1 MTANNKSTSG
11 KSEAFD
17 HVARLANSH
26 FQIVDGELNVAG
38 IPVSQL
44 VAEYG
49 SPLYV
54 YNEDVIRKTVQ
65 SVQSILP
72 PDFDLYYSIKANPNA
87 SLLKIMLDQ
96 NLGLEVASEGE
107 LFQALKA
114 GCAAGHI
121 IFAGPGK
128 TEKDLVAAVDAG
140 IGELHVESIDEA
152 ITLSRICESRSKQLD
167 ISLRINPTDA
177 AGGAM
182 RMGGRP
188 SPFGIDEE
196 SLDES
201 LSAISKLPHL
211 NVVGVHL
218 FMGTQILDADVLLQ
232 QYQRALALARQVA
245 SNLQTPL
252 RSIDMGGGWGT
263 PYFPKERVLDL
274 GKVSTA
280 LQQIHHEIKHDD
292 LLRQCRAII
301 EPGRFLVNEAGL
313 YLSRVTRVKHS
324 RGKVFVVI
332 DGGMHHHLAASGN
345 LGQTIKRNFPVAIAT
360 RMNHPNPILSEVVG
374 PLCTPLDTLARAALL
389 PPASEGD
396 IFCVFQSGAYGRTS
410 SPHHFLSH
418 ATPPEIL
425 VSDAKSTLIRRRG
438 DNHDLYIDQ
447 ILPVA
452 NP

>member
-26 FQIVDGELNVAG
+26 FQFVDGELNVAG

-188 SPFGIDEE
+188 P
-196 SLDES
+196 
-201 LSAISKLPHL
+201 
-211 NVVGVHL
+211 
-218 FMGTQILDADVLLQ
+218 
-232 QYQRALALARQVA
+232 R
-245 SNLQTPL
+245 
-252 RSIDMGGGWGT
+252 
-263 PYFPKERVLDL
+263 
-274 GKVSTA
+274 
-280 LQQIHHEIKHDD
+280 
-292 LLRQCRAII
+292 
-301 EPGRFLVNEAGL
+301 
-313 YLSRVTRVKHS
+313 
-324 RGKVFVVI
+324 
-332 DGGMHHHLAASGN
+332 
-345 LGQTIKRNFPVAIAT
+345 
-360 RMNHPNPILSEVVG
+360 
-374 PLCTPLDTLARAALL
+374 
-389 PPASEGD
+389 
-396 IFCVFQSGAYGRTS
+396 
-410 SPHHFLSH
+410 
-418 ATPPEIL
+418 
-425 VSDAKSTLIRRRG
+425 
-438 DNHDLYIDQ
+438 
-447 ILPVA
+447 
-452 NP
+452 